1 MEYGNLSS
9 RMRAGATALRERFPE
24 LNAET
29 ILLQVGTGFDEA
41 GLLDEVCGPVPLG
54 ELFSCPRVASPA
66 GHSLDAQF
74 GRCGAQTVLLVR
86 GRRHL
91 YENLGMDECVLPV
104 CAASAAGIHR
114 IIQVSAVGS
123 VRSELKPG
131 TVLVVIDMINNLGAS
146 PLAGNQALLNT
157 PFPDMTHTFSQHL
170 TGEFVNAAAQVGLY
184 PRLGVYQANLGPQF
198 ETPAE
203 TAIACRNGAD
213 VVGMSLVPEA
223 TVAHALGARVLGI
236 AIVANQAAGAGGRAC
251 SHSNVVETVRDASC
265 DVVRALHRLFRDVE
279 LPLEVSP

>member
-9 RMRAGATALRERFPE
+9 RMHAGATALRECFSA
-24 LNAET
+24 LNEET
-29 ILLQVGTGFDEA
+29 VLLQVGTGFDET
-41 GLLDEVCGPVPLG
+41 GLLEDVCGPVPLG
-54 ELFSCPRVASPA
+54 DLFPGPRAASPA
-66 GHSLDAQF
+66 GHSLDALF
-74 GRCGAQTVLLVR
+74 GRSGSQSVLLVR

-104 CAASAAGIHR
+104 CASCAAGVRR

-131 TVLVVIDMINNLGAS
+131 TVVAVTDMINNLGTS
-146 PLAGNQALLNT
+146 PLAGNQAMLNT
-157 PFPDMTHTFSQHL
+157 PFPDMTHTFSQQL
-170 TGEFVNAAAQVGLY
+170 IGEFINAAAQVGLY

-203 TAIACRNGAD
+203 TEIACRNGAD

-223 TVAHALGARVLGI
+223 LVAHALGANVLGI
-236 AIVANQAAGAGGRAC
+236 AIVANQAARAGGREC
-251 SHSNVVETVRDASC
+251 SHSNVLETVRDASC
-265 DVVRALHRLFRDVE
+265 TVVRALQRLFRE
-279 LPLEVSP
+279 AE

>member
-1 MEYGNLSS
+1 MEYGSLSS
-9 RMRAGATALRERFPE
+9 RMREGAAALRECFPA

-41 GLLDEVCGPVPLG
+41 GLLEDVRGPVSLG
-54 ELFSCPRVASPA
+54 ELFPGPSVASPA

-74 GRCGAQTVLLVR
+74 GRCGSQTVLLVR

-104 CAASAAGIHR
+104 CAASAAGVRR

-131 TVLVVIDMINNLGAS
+131 AVVAVTDMINNLGAS
-146 PLAGNQALLNT
+146 PLAGNQALLST

-170 TGEFVNAAAQVGLY
+170 TGEFVNAAAHVGLY

-203 TAIACRNGAD
+203 TEIACRNGAD

-223 TVAHALGARVLGI
+223 IVGHALGARVLGI
-236 AIVANQAAGAGGRAC
+236 AIVANQAARAGGREC

-265 DVVRALHRLFRDVE
+265 EVVRALHHLFRDAE
-279 LPLEVSP
+279 LPMGEFR